1 MKWDLFWIYSI
12 NYLLFSNHKRKIG
25 LSENLET
32 ATLKLLLL
40 SAGGV
45 HVTRISHVIFRVQY
59 GGSMLE
65 QQAPASPIKRLI
77 KQLSGFTG
85 PYNFAP
91 LNTEIHTNRKLELL
105 DFLFAD

>member
-1 MKWDLFWIYSI
+1 
-12 NYLLFSNHKRKIG
+12 
-25 LSENLET
+25 
-32 ATLKLLLL
+32 
-40 SAGGV
+40 
-45 HVTRISHVIFRVQY
+45 
-59 GGSMLE
+59 MLE